1 MFDINNNVILFI
13 LVIGVLVLLVGFL
26 AGYIMRKNASD
37 KKLGNAE
44 VQAKNM
50 ILDAENRVEVIKK
63 EAVAEARE
71 DTHKIRSDAERD
83 ARERRTEAQR
93 FEKRLIQ
100 KEEALDKKIEGIE
113 KKEENIAQK
122 EQELVKKNAE
132 MDEALNNQLYE
143 LEKISGYTIE
153 EAKKDRKSNV

>member
-1 MFDINNNVILFI
+1 MFDINNNVILLI
-13 LVIGVLVLLVGFL
+13 LVIGVLALLVGFL

-71 DTHKIRSDAERD
+71 DAHKIRSNTEKSSRSRASC
-83 ARERRTEAQR
+83 RER
-93 FEKRLIQ
+93 
-100 KEEALDKKIEGIE
+100 
-113 KKEENIAQK
+113 
-122 EQELVKKNAE
+122 V
-132 MDEALNNQLYE
+132 
-143 LEKISGYTIE
+143 
-153 EAKKDRKSNV
+153 

>member
-1 MFDINNNVILFI
+1 MFDINNNVILLI
-13 LVIGVLVLLVGFL
+13 LVIGVLALLVGFL

-71 DTHKIRSDAERD
+71 DAHKIRSDAERD

-100 KEEALDKKIEGIE
+100 KEEALDKKIKGGFEI
-113 KKEENIAQK
+113 
-122 EQELVKKNAE
+122 
-132 MDEALNNQLYE
+132 
-143 LEKISGYTIE
+143 
-153 EAKKDRKSNV
+153 

>member
-1 MFDINNNVILFI
+1 MCSSDL
-13 LVIGVLVLLVGFL
+13 VLVLLVGFL

-71 DTHKIRSDAERD
+71 DAHKIRSDAERMLE
-83 ARERRTEAQR
+83 REERKRSALRR
-93 FEKRLIQ
+93 
-100 KEEALDKKIEGIE
+100 D
-113 KKEENIAQK
+113 
-122 EQELVKKNAE
+122 
-132 MDEALNNQLYE
+132 
-143 LEKISGYTIE
+143 
-153 EAKKDRKSNV
+153 